1 MLKRHRIFVAI
12 NLPYEVERALAE
24 IEKKWPDLPA
34 RWTDTENIH
43 ITLEFLGD
51 MTEVELG
58 EVCMVVKEVAARHEA
73 FAITLREVLYGPPG
87 KMPPRMVWVEG
98 EKSKELSTLKKD
110 LQESLLEKVR
120 FQPEH
125 RAFSPHITLA
135 RIKEFEFRA
144 IEPEER
150 PQIQENL
157 DLNFSVESIEV
168 MESVLTK
175 GGPKYTMIES
185 FPLNN

>member
-1 MLKRHRIFVAI
+1 MLKRRRIFIAI
-12 NLPYEVERALAE
+12 NLPYEVKGTLAE
-24 IEKKWPDLPA
+24 VEKKWLNLPA
-34 RWTDTENIH
+34 RWIDTENLH
-43 ITLEFLGD
+43 ITMVFLGD
-51 MTEVELG
+51 ITEVEMG
-58 EVCMVVKEVAARHEA
+58 EVCMVAKEVAARHKV
-73 FAITLREVLYGPPG
+73 FTITLREVLYGPPG

-98 EKSKELSTLKKD
+98 EKSKELSILKKD

-120 FQPEH
+120 FQPER

-150 PQIQENL
+150 PEIQETL

-168 MESVLTK
+168 MESVLIK
-175 GGPKYTMIES
+175 GGPKHTIIES
-185 FPLNN
+185 FSLD